1 MGEAIKLWEKP
12 IADEIFMIAGWHQ
25 WADAGSISSGLPQYL
40 IDYTEAK
47 KIGEIKADGFY
58 LYQIPGTHHLLR
70 PEIKLEEGQLANL
83 KARTNEFYY
92 TGNENKGL
100 VIFLGTE
107 PHLDIDRY
115 AEELFDAVEALGV
128 KRVVAVG
135 GVYGSMPHE
144 KDRAVS
150 CSYSLPGLLEE
161 MNEYAVQF
169 SNYEGGASIGSYF
182 LECAMRRKLEYL
194 VLYAFVPAYDLSQ
207 FSSLLQGMSI
217 DHDFKAWYD
226 LMRRF
231 NYMFGLEL
239 DLTELERQSVE
250 LLASMNEKIREVEDR
265 LPQVNIAEYMQ
276 KVADEFTENPFMPLG
291 DVWEEGLDDLFED
304 IDD

>member
-1 MGEAIKLWEKP
+1 MGDAIKLWEKP
-12 IADEIFMIAGWHQ
+12 MAEEIFMIAGWHQ
-25 WADAGSISSGLPQYL
+25 WADAGSISSGLPRYL
-40 IDYTEAK
+40 IDQTQAK

-70 PEIKLEEGQLANL
+70 PEIKLEEGQLAHL
-83 KARTNEFYY
+83 KTRTNEFYY
-92 TGNENKGL
+92 TGNESKGL

-115 AEELFDAVEALGV
+115 AAELFDGVEALGV
-128 KRVVAVG
+128 KRVAAVG
-135 GVYGSMPHE
+135 GVYGSLPHE

-150 CSYSLPGLLEE
+150 CSYSLPQMMDE
-161 MNEYAVQF
+161 MMEYAVQF

-182 LECAMRRKLEYL
+182 LECALRRKLEYL
-194 VLYAFVPAYDLSQ
+194 VFYAFVPAYDLSQ

-231 NYMFGLEL
+231 NYMFGLEF
-239 DLTELERQSVE
+239 DLTELEQQSAE
-250 LLASMNEKIREVEDR
+250 LLDSMNEKIREIEKR
-265 LPQVNIAEYMQ
+265 LPQINIREYMQ

-291 DVWEEGLDDLFED
+291 DVWEEGLGDLFED
-304 IDD
+304 ID

>member
-12 IADEIFMIAGWHQ
+12 VAEEIFMIAGWHQ

-40 IDYTEAK
+40 VEHTQAR

-70 PEIKLEEGQLANL
+70 PEIQLEEGRLADL
-83 KARTNEFYY
+83 KARKNEFYY
-92 TGNENKGL
+92 TGDQSKGL

-115 AEELFDAVEALGV
+115 AEELFDGVEALGV

-150 CSYSLPGLLEE
+150 CSYSLPHMLDE
-161 MNEYAVQF
+161 MNQYAVQF

-182 LECAMRRKLEYL
+182 LECAIRRTIEYL
-194 VLYAFVPAYDLSQ
+194 VFYAFVPAYDLSQ

-239 DLTELERQSVE
+239 DLTELEEQSAE
-250 LLASMNEKIREVEDR
+250 LLDSMNAKIREVEDR
-265 LPQVNIAEYMQ
+265 LPQVNIGEYMQ

-291 DVWEEGLDDLFED
+291 DVWEEGLGDLFED
-304 IDD
+304 ID

>member
-1 MGEAIKLWEKP
+1 MGDAIKLWEKP
-12 IADEIFMIAGWHQ
+12 VAEEIFMIAGWHQ
-25 WADAGSISSGLPQYL
+25 WADAGSISSGLPRYL
-40 IDYTEAK
+40 IDHTQAK
-47 KIGEIKADGFY
+47 KIGEIKTDGFY

-70 PEIKLEEGQLANL
+70 PEIKLEEGRLAHL

-92 TGNENKGL
+92 IGNESKGL

-115 AEELFDAVEALGV
+115 AEELFDAIEALGV

-150 CSYSLPGLLEE
+150 CSYSLPQMLDE
-161 MNEYAVQF
+161 MIEYAVQF

-182 LECAMRRKLEYL
+182 LECALRRKLEYL
-194 VLYAFVPAYDLSQ
+194 VFYAFVPAYDLSQ

-226 LMRRF
+226 LMRRI

-239 DLTELERQSVE
+239 DLTELEQQSAE
-250 LLASMNEKIREVEDR
+250 LLDSMNEKIREVEDR
-265 LPQVNIAEYMQ
+265 LPQVNIREYMQ
-276 KVADEFTENPFMPLG
+276 KVADEFTETPFMPLG
-291 DVWEEGLDDLFED
+291 DVWEEGLGDLFED
-304 IDD
+304 ID